1 MTAPFLRLYGVTP
14 YGRFQAPG
22 LYVSPEQAESAA
34 EDIRAAGASRVDVE
48 PVGGPPSQRPR
59 ACPSCSG
66 PMTVDGCPLCLTG
79 GQR

>member
-1 MTAPFLRLYGVTP
+1 MTAPTFWRVLGGASGGTFLL
-14 YGRFQAPG
+14 G
-22 LYVSPEQAESAA
+22 LYASEEAARSGA
-34 EDIRAAGASRVDVE
+34 EDYTAAGFEWARVE

-59 ACPSCSG
+59 SCPSCSG